1 MCRIHAREC
10 IFACV
15 MWLEELKKIDA
26 ATLLRLLRNKF
37 VIATIAFIVW
47 VSLFDE
53 NNLIERYQLTR
64 ELRQLEKDKVY
75 YLEKIEKDAVRLDEL
90 QTNDDN
96 LEKFAREQ
104 YLMKKDNEDVFV
116 IVRE

>member
-10 IFACV
+10 IFAYV

>member
-1 MCRIHAREC
+1 MR
-10 IFACV
+10 
-15 MWLEELKKIDA
+15 LKELIKVDA
-26 ATLLRLLRNKF
+26 STLLKLLRNKF
-37 VIATIAFIVW
+37 VIASIAFVVW
-47 VSLFDE
+47 VLLFDE

-90 QTNDDN
+90 QTNDEN

-116 IVRE
+116 IVKE